1 MTRYRAEVYDPDFNY
16 ISFGGISSKDIKIDY
31 LTEEN
36 STIEITDVI
45 EAHVNDFLAL
55 KQDGKLFM
63 YGIISNVEYSTG
75 RTTITFIHFMT
86 FLNVDILE
94 DAAIFQTKS
103 AEEWLYDRLLDLYD
117 GSDTFQNIH
126 GFSCEYN
133 STTMIDYESTA
144 EPGTME
150 TINLFTFVQML
161 LQRYKI
167 MVSWRVDFTAK
178 TVKAIISTID
188 TDSVWSLRL
197 GIADTPEYS
206 IDIHSI
212 EGAYNKIRYYNE
224 EDLTDTVTYYLH
236 TDGSIDSDDSSSRLV
251 PVNYTEKTAA
261 PDTTEGEEKTFEE
274 VALLDAKASML
285 NTDFN
290 HEIIVTFN
298 ADSKLV
304 PVGGLGQLYRL
315 ITPEGIAYNTVL
327 TGYESVNINY
337 LKLMF
342 GLVRTDLT
350 TILKM
355 QRRR

>member
-1 MTRYRAEVYDPDFNY
+1 MTRYRVEVYDPDFNF

-36 STIEITDVI
+36 STIEVTDVI
-45 EAHVNDFLAL
+45 EAHVNDILAL
-55 KQDGKLFM
+55 KQDGQLFM
-63 YGIISNVEYSTG
+63 YGIVSNVEYSVG
-75 RTTITFIHFMT
+75 RTNITFIHFMS
-86 FLNVDILE
+86 FLNVDIME
-94 DAAIFQTKS
+94 DAQIFQTKS
-103 AEEWLYDRLLDLYD
+103 AEEWLHDKLLELYA

-150 TINLFTFVQML
+150 NINLFTFVQML
-161 LQRYKI
+161 LQKYEI
-167 MVSWRVDFTAK
+167 IIAWRIDFVTK
-178 TVKAIISTID
+178 TVKVIIDKID
-188 TDSVWSLRL
+188 TDSVWTLKL
-197 GIADTPEYS
+197 GIADAPEYS
-206 IDIHSI
+206 IDIHTI
-212 EGAYNKIRYYNE
+212 EGAYNKIKYYNE
-224 EDLTDTVTYYLH
+224 TDLTDTVTYFLH
-236 TDGSIDSDDSSSRLV
+236 SDGTIDTNDSSDRIE
-251 PVNYTEKTAA
+251 PVNYTERTAA
-261 PDTTEGEEKTFEE
+261 PDDTEGEEKTFEE
-274 VALLDAKASML
+274 VALLDAQASML

-315 ITPEGIAYNTVL
+315 ITPEGVAYNTVL

>member
-1 MTRYRAEVYDPDFNY
+1 MTRYRAEVYDPDFNF

-36 STIEITDVI
+36 STIEVTDVI
-45 EAHVNDFLAL
+45 AAHVNDILAL

-75 RTTITFIHFMT
+75 KTDITFIHFMS
-86 FLNVDILE
+86 FLNVDVMVNAE
-94 DAAIFQTKS
+94 VFQTTS
-103 AEEWLYDRLLDLYD
+103 AEEWLHDKLLELYA
-117 GSDTFQNIH
+117 GGDTFQNIH

-133 STTMIDYESTA
+133 STTMIDFESTA
-144 EPGTME
+144 EAGTME
-150 TINLFTFVQML
+150 TLNLFTFIQQL
-161 LQRYKI
+161 LQKYEI
-167 MVSWRVDFTAK
+167 IIAWRVDFTAK
-178 TVKAIISTID
+178 TVKVIIDKID
-188 TDSVWSLRL
+188 TDSVWTLKL
-197 GIADTPEYS
+197 GIADAPEYS
-206 IDIHSI
+206 IDIHTI
-212 EGAYNKIRYYNE
+212 EGAYNKIKYYNE
-224 EDLTDTVTYYLH
+224 DDLTDTVTYFLH
-236 TDGSIDSDDSSSRLV
+236 SDGTIDTDGSTNRLE

-261 PDTTEGEEKTFEE
+261 PDDTEGEEKTFEE
-274 VALLDAKASML
+274 VALLDAQASML

-304 PVGGLGQLYRL
+304 SVGGLGQLYKL
-315 ITPEGIAYNTVL
+315 ITPEGVAYNTVL

>member
-1 MTRYRAEVYDPDFNY
+1 MTRYRVEVYDPDFNF
-16 ISFGGISSKDIKIDY
+16 ISFGSISTKDIKIDY
-31 LTEEN
+31 LIEEN
-36 STIEITDVI
+36 SIIEIPDVI
-45 EAHVNDFLAL
+45 TAHINDYLAL
-55 KQDGKLFM
+55 KQNGKLYM

-75 RTTITFIHFMT
+75 RTSITFIHFMKY
-86 FLNVDILE
+86 LNVDILE
-94 DAAIFQTKS
+94 DAEIFKTVS
-103 AEEWLYDRLLDLYD
+103 AEEWLYNRLNDLYD
-117 GSDTFQNIH
+117 GSDTVQNIH

-161 LQRYKI
+161 LQRYEI
-167 MVSWRVDFTAK
+167 MVTWRVDFSAK
-178 TVKAIISTID
+178 TVKATISVID
-188 TDSVWSLRL
+188 TSSIWTLKL

-212 EGAYNKIRYYNE
+212 EGTYNKIKYFNE

-236 TDGSIDSDDSSSRLV
+236 TDGSIDTDGSTGRLV
-251 PVNYTEKTAA
+251 PVTYTEKTAA

-274 VALLDAKASML
+274 VALLDAQASML

-304 PVGGLGQLYRL
+304 PVGELGQLYKL
-315 ITPEGIAYNTVL
+315 ITPEGVAYNTVL
-327 TGYESVNINY
+327 TGYMTVNISY
-337 LKLMF
+337 LQLTF